1 MSAGT
6 ELAQNRGARR
16 SDAARQRKPARVRI
30 DVTLPIE
37 RQPFYLTLA
46 DVAAIFGKS
55 TRTIAMWEQKGLL
68 RVTRPAGG
76 APLVA
81 RSEVE
86 RLLAEGTGAVNGS
99 R

>member
-1 MSAGT
+1 MSARAND
-6 ELAQNRGARR
+6 ESNRQARR
-16 SDAARQRKPARVRI
+16 SEVSRARKAARVRI

-37 RQPFYLTLA
+37 RQPFYLTVA

-76 APLVA
+76 NPVIC

-86 RLLAEGTGAVNGS
+86 RILNEGAQ
-99 R
+99 